1 MSKEDQECGSMSD
14 TLFYIIG
21 IKTEGKY
28 HQLATALTE
37 ENARKIRQL
46 IQITIKVTGG
56 KGIADVTEVTE

>member
-1 MSKEDQECGSMSD
+1 MSD

-21 IKTEGKY
+21 IKTEGEY
-28 HQLATALTE
+28 HQLATAQTE

-56 KGIADVTEVTE
+56 KGIVDVTEVTE